1 MCNSIVT
8 HCYVVFTGTYNNQYM
23 ILDMKKISL
32 GKFIDDNAL
41 WVVEQ
46 IPTLVK
52 SADTTSILRA
62 GKNKWTL
69 HLAWHCKL
77 YWCTV
82 GCMVYENLNGSY
94 IMYDNKLINIYS
106 WFFFCVIILAIMQK
120 KTYINW
126 KSFKNRLLWNH

>member
-1 MCNSIVT
+1 
-8 HCYVVFTGTYNNQYM
+8 M

-62 GKNKWTL
+62 GKRRKKNTL
-69 HLAWHCKL
+69 S
-77 YWCTV
+77 
-82 GCMVYENLNGSY
+82 NQ
-94 IMYDNKLINIYS
+94 
-106 WFFFCVIILAIMQK
+106 F
-120 KTYINW
+120 
-126 KSFKNRLLWNH
+126 

>member
-62 GKNKWTL
+62 GKNK
-69 HLAWHCKL
+69 
-77 YWCTV
+77 
-82 GCMVYENLNGSY
+82 
-94 IMYDNKLINIYS
+94 
-106 WFFFCVIILAIMQK
+106 
-120 KTYINW
+120 
-126 KSFKNRLLWNH
+126 